1 MLTAQLWS
9 LSSFSFKYFAFMVD
23 EKKTVFYFNAKS
35 KVFNLLLLHHIQFSP
50 ILWTKRWWY
59 RAMNDNHVDGI
70 TFALKRIS
78 RFVVLRLNENSSKT
92 IHSFIPSQVHMV
104 AFFDINIAITLY
116 LNTKWAHFLITDH
129 QSPSSIAA

>member
-9 LSSFSFKYFAFMVD
+9 LSSFSLKYFAFMVD
-23 EKKTVFYFNAKS
+23 EKNGFYFNAIS

-59 RAMNDNHVDGI
+59 RAMNDNHIDGI

-78 RFVVLRLNENSSKT
+78 RFVVLISNENSFKT
-92 IHSFIPSQVHMV
+92 IFIHSFIPSQVHMV
-104 AFFDINIAITLY
+104 AFFDISIAITLTWKQ
-116 LNTKWAHFLITDH
+116 NELIFSSQIIRVPH
-129 QSPSSIAA
+129 Q